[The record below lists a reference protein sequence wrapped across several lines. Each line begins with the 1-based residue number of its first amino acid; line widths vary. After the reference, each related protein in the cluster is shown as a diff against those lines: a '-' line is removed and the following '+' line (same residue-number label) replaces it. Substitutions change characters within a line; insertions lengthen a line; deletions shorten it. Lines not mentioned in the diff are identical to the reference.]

1 MECLNSLVYIVV
13 VEVHTKSIT
22 LTARQSV
29 NVHRRCRRHRHRRSW
44 DIAAQVR
51 SHKRTSI
58 IVRRAIAS
66 CAFYLLDRLPTCAC
80 VRTVRTRAFLATN
93 LNKKELV
100 TVSSQWYRS
109 DLTVLRDTTYLPGK
123 LHFGQAAQTQLVHLY
138 HSILLTLET

>member
-1 MECLNSLVYIVV
+1 M
-13 VEVHTKSIT
+13 
-22 LTARQSV
+22 
-29 NVHRRCRRHRHRRSW
+29 RRW

-66 CAFYLLDRLPTCAC
+66 CAFYLLDRLPTRDLARAC

-138 HSILLTLET
+138 HSIL

>member
-13 VEVHTKSIT
+13 QVHTKSIT

-29 NVHRRCRRHRHRRSW
+29 NVHRRCRRHRRRHRHRRRW

-138 HSILLTLET
+138 HSIL